1 MCTNAAEIL
10 CIRAY
15 IVRSTEVSCDGTLY
29 SIHTVF
35 YYHTYIICILNF
47 NDFVV
52 ARMVRD
58 VLPFMLLLIVVT

>member
-35 YYHTYIICILNF
+35 YYHTYIIRIL